1 MEAIAELLFA
11 MFHIV
16 ADLRP
21 KQALALLV
29 LIFLVLFGLYR
40 YGCMSISEKQWNQ
53 FNEIVAVAVENNYRF
68 TSTKAESILS
78 DNKISKMEF
87 SNFMVVY
94 ERESKYRP
102 KT

>member
-21 KQALALLV
+21 KQALALIV
-29 LIFLVLFGLYR
+29 LIFLGLFGLYR

-53 FNEIVAVAVENNYRF
+53 FNEIVAVAVENNYRS
-68 TSTKAESILS
+68 TSAKADFILS
-78 DNKISKMEF
+78 DNKITKMEF
-87 SNFMVVY
+87 SNFKVVY
-94 ERESKYRP
+94 ERDLKYKSK
-102 KT
+102 T